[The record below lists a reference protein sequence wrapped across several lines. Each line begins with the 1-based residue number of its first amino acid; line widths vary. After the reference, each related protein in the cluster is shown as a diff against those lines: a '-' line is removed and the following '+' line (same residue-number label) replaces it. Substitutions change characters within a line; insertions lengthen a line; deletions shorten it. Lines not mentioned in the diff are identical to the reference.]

1 MNTPKAAMTA
11 ICARM
16 NVVSSTLF
24 TPVPSGAS
32 QWPTSCE
39 ANAPCGYGK

>member
-1 MNTPKAAMTA
+1 MTA
-11 ICARM
+11 IWSRM

-32 QWPTSCE
+32 QCATISD
-39 ANAPCGYGK
+39 ANAPCG